1 MTKVLCYFLPMH
13 HTQGGKVPTEWKF
26 WTWTDYWNDCRKF
39 AKALIT
45 LKVEK
50 FGVVNIMGFNSVK
63 LSPI

>member
-1 MTKVLCYFLPMH
+1 MH

-26 WTWTDYWNDCRKF
+26 WTWTEYWNDCRKF